1 MSNRRIVE
9 SGGRSRG
16 DARARLKELGV
27 EALVI
32 GVPAIAKLIGSAPS
46 TLYGHIK
53 RKTFFLPVRE
63 LHGSPVV
70 MVEDLLDW
78 MCCSQRSTRSEDRE
92 VDPAADFADEMSAR
106 RRGEIVER
114 AKRAASARKDDGP
127 A

>member
-1 MSNRRIVE
+1 MKSWRVE
-9 SGGRSRG
+9 ERGGRTRAEG
-16 DARARLKELGV
+16 RARLKELGV

-32 GVPAIAKLIGSAPS
+32 GVPTIAKLIGSAPS

-70 MVEDLLDW
+70 MVDDLLDW
-78 MCCSQRSTRSEDRE
+78 MCLSHGPTKPEERGDGEPASAPDGISARQRS
-92 VDPAADFADEMSAR
+92 
-106 RRGEIVER
+106 EIVER
-114 AKRAASARKDDGP
+114 AKRAAAARKENGP